1 MEVSTV
7 SDRRKT
13 SRLMLSRLSTRAQ
26 TNELARARL
35 HVPAS
40 YLTSWK
46 AMMLRK
52 GEGIQLVNELGSP
65 GAKVLADG
73 R

>member
-46 AMMLRK
+46 AMLRK

-65 GAKVLADG
+65 GAKVLVDG